1 VIYTLLI
8 TLLIEGMVVLVYSAI
23 RRRPAGDLLQVSFI
37 INIFTQTNLWVAL
50 RIFFRY
56 YLIALI
62 VAEVLIW
69 LVESVLIHRLSRG
82 QLSLSNAGFLSLCM
96 NLASFGIGWFLPL

>member
-1 VIYTLLI
+1 MIYTLLI

-23 RRRPAGDLLQVSFI
+23 RRRPAGDLLLVSFI
-37 INIFTQTNLWVAL
+37 INIFTQITLWVAL
-50 RIFFRY
+50 RIFFSY

-69 LVESVLIHRLSRG
+69 LVESVLLHRLSRES
-82 QLSLSNAGFLSLCM
+82 LSLSNAVFLSLYM
-96 NLASFGIGWFLPL
+96 NLASFGIGWFLPV

>member
-1 VIYTLLI
+1 MIYTLLI

-37 INIFTQTNLWVAL
+37 INIFTQITLWVAL

-69 LVESVLIHRLSRG
+69 LVESVLIHRLSRES
-82 QLSLSNAGFLSLCM
+82 LSLSNAVFLSLYM
-96 NLASFGIGWFLPL
+96 NLASFGIGWFLPV